1 MVSVVLA
8 VELSLCGANVCV
20 HWLSLRSPRRL
31 AQAAPDRTSV
41 WRLPVYWMDGGAAS
55 CCVRSTSKS
64 LCFLVFIFTFR
75 SNVLDVICVWK
86 GRKGEGA
93 GERGD
98 DHGAVGIRGG
108 GQRRGS
114 SFCSSIPLL
123 LIFLSPLL
131 SLFSLSSL
139 LLLVRLGRPASSSY
153 TAVAQ
158 STKWTKCVK
167 RKSRFLLSSTALSS
181 SSNAKSRQSRFV
193 HLIYYFSIY
202 FMTEDPQQQNLIIII
217 APDRRV
223 DRTSARCA

>member
-31 AQAAPDRTSV
+31 AQAAPDRTSI

-108 GQRRGS
+108 GSEEAARSVLVYRCCSFS
-114 SFCSSIPLL
+114 SL
-123 LIFLSPLL
+123 
-131 SLFSLSSL
+131 LFSLSSL
-139 LLLVRLGRPASSSY
+139 PLLFFLSGWDDQLLLLTPPS
-153 TAVAQ
+153 
-158 STKWTKCVK
+158 
-167 RKSRFLLSSTALSS
+167 L
-181 SSNAKSRQSRFV
+181 NRQSGR
-193 HLIYYFSIY
+193 
-202 FMTEDPQQQNLIIII
+202 
-217 APDRRV
+217 
-223 DRTSARCA
+223 SA